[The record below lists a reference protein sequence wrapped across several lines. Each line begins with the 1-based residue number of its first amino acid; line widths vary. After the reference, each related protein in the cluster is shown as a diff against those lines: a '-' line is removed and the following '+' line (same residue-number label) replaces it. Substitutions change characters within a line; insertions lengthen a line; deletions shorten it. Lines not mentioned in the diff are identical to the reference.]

1 MRRWLLLIIIMSG
14 FVPALC
20 HDESALETRYA
31 FEAILLAVFAFM
43 VLLYAGHE
51 RRAHEREALYAERME
66 SSRRQL
72 DLMSKMLMQRLDF
85 ARLLDSLQSGA
96 ANRYKMQ
103 EEDWRELEQFLDVT
117 QNLFVHRL
125 REQFPHLSEDDLR
138 LLMLLRLRMPAKVL
152 ADIYGIAEKSVK
164 QNLFLFKKKVGLE
177 GRSQSLRTFVEQ
189 Y

>member
-1 MRRWLLLIIIMSG
+1 MSAS
-14 FVPALC
+14 VPALC
-20 HDESALETRYA
+20 QDESALETRYA

-43 VLLYAGHE
+43 VLLYTGHE

-85 ARLLDSLQSGA
+85 AHLLDSLQSGA
-96 ANRYKMQ
+96 ANRYKMR
-103 EEDWRELEQFLDVT
+103 EEDWRELAQFLDVT

-125 REQFPHLSEDDLR
+125 REQFPHLNEDDIR
-138 LLMLLRLRMPAKVL
+138 LLMLLRLRMPAKAL

-177 GRSQSLRTFVEQ
+177 GSSQSLRTFVEQ

>member
-1 MRRWLLLIIIMSG
+1 MSG
-14 FVPALC
+14 FVPAPC

-31 FEAILLAVFAFM
+31 FEAVLLAVFAFM
-43 VLLYAGHE
+43 VLLYTGHE
-51 RRAHEREALYAERME
+51 RRAHEQEVLYAERME

-164 QNLFLFKKKVGLE
+164 QNLFLFKKKMGLE
-177 GRSQSLRTFVEQ
+177 GSSLSLRTFVEQ